1 MKWKV
6 LICFFI
12 CSTKL
17 VMADCGYVL
26 DAPTLNYI
34 VSDNNSTAQS
44 TVSLARTKDNGNPC
58 STFFLAFTKGLAA
71 SYNRRATNVSNRNF
85 IYYNI
90 YKNSNLTGILKE
102 SADISS
108 PDETYIGS
116 ISKDQTLPFTFYM
129 SLAPFGSTP
138 PAAGT
143 YYDDLNVQAY
153 SGSYTG
159 GNNYDS
165 YRDMFIYI
173 VVPKFTSISL
183 VDSGG
188 VYDPAKTL
196 KTLDFGELSTGQELD
211 FDVRVVS
218 NAGYSL
224 KLSSYN
230 NGFLQLAGG
239 SGSGTQI
246 DYTFYANGSQIG
258 LSTSASSPV
267 TIASGTGVTSAQG
280 VKIPIRVVVGNVDTS
295 KLSGIYQDYIT
306 LTTITTD

>member
-1 MKWKV
+1 MKWKGFIS
-6 LICFFI
+6 LFI

-17 VMADCGYVL
+17 VMANCGFEL
-26 DAPTLNYI
+26 DTPTLNYV

-44 TVSLARTKDNGNPC
+44 TVSLARTKDNGVPC
-58 STFFLAFTKGLAA
+58 STYFLAFTKGMAA

-102 SADISS
+102 PADISS
-108 PDETYIGS
+108 PNETFFGAIA
-116 ISKDQTLPFTFYM
+116 KDQILPFTFYM

-153 SGSYTG
+153 SGSYS
-159 GNNYDS
+159 GNNNYEN
-165 YRDMFIYI
+165 YRDLFIYI

-188 VYDPAKTL
+188 VYDPTQTL
-196 KTLDFGELSTGQELD
+196 RTLDFGELSTGQELD

-224 KLSSYN
+224 KISSFN
-230 NGFLQLAGG
+230 NGLLQLAGG
-239 SGSGTQI
+239 SGAASHI
-246 DYTFYANGSQIG
+246 DYSFYANGSQIG
-258 LSTSASSPV
+258 LSTSSSSPV
-267 TIASGTGVTSAQG
+267 TIASGAGVTSSQG
-280 VKIPIRVVVGNVDTS
+280 VKVPIRVVVGNVDSS